1 MHRETKIKYMFLLPA
16 AIWVIGFTIFPLLY
30 GLRLSLFNV
39 KIGSP
44 DQFIGMGNY
53 IHFFKDRYAYNS
65 TIITLIFVVSGVFVE
80 MTLGMLFALLFNRP
94 MPMRG
99 FLRTLMTMPLFA
111 TPIAVGFLFF
121 TIFYEEGGLV
131 NGLLHIK
138 IPWLSNPYWALA
150 SIITVDI
157 WQWTPFC
164 FLVFLAALQ
173 GIPEDYYEAALIE
186 TKNRWSIFRY
196 ITFPM
201 IQPTI
206 IIVLLLRVTEA
217 FKVFDIPYTL
227 TTGGPG
233 TATQVLTMYAYRVGF
248 RFFNFG
254 YSSAISFILF
264 ILVMIIIMTLFKRIR
279 QTYQ

>member
-1 MHRETKIKYMFLLPA
+1 MHQDNRIKFMFLLPA
-16 AIWVIGFTIFPLLY
+16 ALWVLGFTIFPLIY

-44 DQFIGMGNY
+44 DEFIGLGNFL
-53 IHFFKDRYAYNS
+53 HFFKDPYALNS
-65 TIITLIFVVSGVFVE
+65 TIITIIFVVCGVTVE
-80 MTLGMLFALLFNRP
+80 MILGMLFALLFNRP
-94 MPMRG
+94 MPGRG
-99 FLRTLMTMPLFA
+99 VLRTLMTMPLFA

-131 NGLLHIK
+131 NGILHLK
-138 IPWLSNPYWALA
+138 IPWLSNPHWALVSVIA
-150 SIITVDI
+150 VDI

-164 FLVFLAALQ
+164 FLVFLASLQ
-173 GIPEDYYEAALIE
+173 GIPDDYYDAAAIE
-186 TKNRWSIFRY
+186 TKSQWQIFRY
-196 ITFPM
+196 ITFPV

-206 IIVLLLRVTEA
+206 ILVLLLRITEA

-233 TATQVLTMYAYRVGF
+233 TATQVLTMFAYRVGF

-264 ILVMIIIMTLFKRIR
+264 IIVMVIIMTLFKRIR

>member
-1 MHRETKIKYMFLLPA
+1 MHQDNRIKFMFLLPA
-16 AIWVIGFTIFPLLY
+16 ALWVLGFTIFPLFY
-30 GLRLSLFNV
+30 SLRLTFFNV

-44 DQFIGMGNY
+44 DEFIGFGNFL
-53 IHFFKDRYAYNS
+53 HAFKDPYAYNS
-65 TIITLIFVVSGVFVE
+65 ALITIIFVLSAVTVE
-80 MTLGMLFALLFNRP
+80 MILGMVFALLYNRP
-94 MPMRG
+94 MPLRG
-99 FLRTLMTMPLFA
+99 VLRTIMTMPLFA
-111 TPIAVGFLFF
+111 TPIAIGFLFF

-131 NGLLHIK
+131 NGLLHLK
-138 IPWLSNPYWALA
+138 VPWLSNPHWALV
-150 SIITVDI
+150 SVTLVDI

-173 GIPEDYYEAALIE
+173 GIPDDYYDAASLE
-186 TKNRWSIFRY
+186 TKSSFKIFRY
-196 ITFPM
+196 VVLPI

-206 IIVLLLRVTEA
+206 IIVLLLRITEA

-233 TATQVLTMYAYRVGF
+233 TATQVLTMFAYRVGF

-254 YSSAISFILF
+254 YSSAISFLLF
-264 ILVMIIIMTLFKRIR
+264 ILVMIIIMTLFKRMR